1 MTAAADPPDH
11 NGDSRPAANDAAA
24 QAQALDWFV
33 RQKSGAPENAAAR
46 AAFAQWLAA
55 DPAHGRAFDR
65 LAADWRAMD
74 GLSDLAAEAQALAA
88 PRQGAP
94 PARLD
99 RRRALAWGG
108 GALAAGLAAL
118 TLGPRAVDSW
128 RADHATATG
137 EITERTLA
145 DGSRVVL
152 DGDSALSFAVTPT
165 RREAVLLRGQAWFQ
179 VAPDPGRPFVVRA
192 DGGAVTAL
200 GTAFSLAH
208 VGGGVEVLVSEHAV
222 SVALDAAGAA
232 PLRLTEGQRARYADG
247 RFENIGIG
255 DTAAGL
261 AWRSGKLA
269 FEDRPLAWVV
279 EEISRH
285 RRDRIVILDSALG
298 ERRISGVVDLRQP
311 DRALAA
317 AVGALPA
324 RVQRLG
330 PLLTVVLQ
338 N

>member
-1 MTAAADPPDH
+1 MTAATDPPNHD
-11 NGDSRPAANDAAA
+11 GDSSAAASPAAA

-88 PRQGAP
+88 AAP
-94 PARLD
+94 PTPN

-118 TLGPRAVDSW
+118 TLGPGAVDSW
-128 RADHATATG
+128 RADHATTTG
-137 EITERTLA
+137 EIAERTLA
-145 DGSRVVL
+145 DGSRIVL
-152 DGDSALSFAVTPT
+152 DGDSAVSFAVTPT
-165 RREAVLLRGQAWFQ
+165 RREVALLRGRVWFQ
-179 VAPDPGRPFVVRA
+179 VTADPARPFVVRA
-192 DGGAVTAL
+192 GGGGVTAL
-200 GTAFSLAH
+200 GTAFSVAH
-208 VGGGVEVLVSEHAV
+208 VGGGVEVQVSEHAV
-222 SVALDAAGAA
+222 SVALDAAVAA

-247 RFENIGIG
+247 RFENVGGG
-255 DTAAGL
+255 DAAAGL
-261 AWRSGKLA
+261 AWRVGKLA

-285 RRDRIVILDSALG
+285 RRDRIVILDSTLAA
-298 ERRISGVVDLRQP
+298 RRISGVVDLRQP
-311 DRALAA
+311 ERALAA

-330 PLLTVVLQ
+330 PLLTIIL
-338 N
+338 

>member
-1 MTAAADPPDH
+1 MTAATDPPNHD
-11 NGDSRPAANDAAA
+11 GDSRTAAASPAASPAAA

-88 PRQGAP
+88 AGPKHP
-94 PARLD
+94 N
-99 RRRALAWGG
+99 RRRVLAWGG

-118 TLGPRAVDSW
+118 TLGPGAVDSW
-128 RADHATATG
+128 RADHATTTG
-137 EITERTLA
+137 EIAERTLA
-145 DGSRVVL
+145 DGSRIVL
-152 DGDSALSFAVTPT
+152 DGDSAVSFAVTPT
-165 RREAVLLRGQAWFQ
+165 RREVALLRGRAWFQ
-179 VAPDPGRPFVVRA
+179 VTPDPARPFVVRA
-192 DGGAVTAL
+192 GGGGVTAL
-200 GTAFSLAH
+200 GTAFSVAH

-247 RFENIGIG
+247 RFENVGAG
-255 DTAAGL
+255 DAAAGL
-261 AWRSGKLA
+261 AWRVGKLA

-285 RRDRIVILDSALG
+285 RRGRIVILESTLAA
-298 ERRISGVVDLRQP
+298 RRISGVVDLRQP
-311 DRALAA
+311 ERALAA

-330 PLLTVVLQ
+330 PLLTVIL
-338 N
+338 